1 MKATLRLFLF
11 PFFLVPLLFL
21 PLTATIAKAQAQSPR
36 PWQQITP
43 ASTAEVAAN
52 LKSPP
57 REYGAMQ
64 QFQSW
69 NGTDP
74 AALRERISRDLDAM
88 EANGIFMI
96 NLSPGRRDM
105 ANGEPAYLSPGHMDM
120 VKYIVAE
127 LAKRN
132 MRMWIQDESDYPSGF
147 AGGYISERYPQ
158 LGMQDITAD
167 ITVHVAPGQTLQMP
181 VPPDTLAIWST
192 ETDQTGAIKQVIPIP
207 VPADLQ
213 LKYLTPAEGTTPN
226 EPRYSWQVTFLRHVY
241 LSSPTR
247 NDNRA
252 DGTRA
257 KDATYTIIDYL
268 DPKATD
274 AFLHTVHE
282 TYYNAVGDQ
291 FGKIVMGTFGDEP
304 DYSSGIPWT
313 PKLLEEFKAAKGYD
327 LAPYL
332 PSWFDRMPIKGAD
345 LARADYYDVWSN
357 IFKDSF
363 FGEQANWAKAHNVEY
378 LVHLNHEETMI
389 SLERSEGDYFRDER
403 YVQVPGIDNLSQL
416 IPSAVHRPDG
426 TWNINNNFPKLA
438 SSDAHLFGHP
448 KVWAE
453 EGGGTGIDGKYQMD
467 FQLVR
472 GVTTLALR
480 VPWQQ
485 RGGPGAATG
494 GTTPAAATAPL
505 VQPQAK
511 LIAMYGNRGGYLM
524 SIGRPAAQVGLY
536 HPGNTIWMGGTAA
549 QEADQSTTK
558 LGWQLFEHQ
567 IDWDYFDE
575 QSLSSVATISN
586 GGFTNLSGQT
596 YKAIV
601 FPSMTVI
608 TRTGLARLQEF
619 VKAGG
624 KVIFVGKTPS
634 LILDKTFMDAKDK
647 PDLSFATLIEPSGDI
662 TAAVLAA
669 LPTPDVKL
677 DSEFQRLT
685 YTHRKFTDGDMYYF
699 FNESDKAESRMATI
713 AGHGTAQDWD
723 LATGEIHPMTAAKAA
738 GDTVTVPLS
747 LGPYEAKV
755 IVVGPLPKGV
765 AAAPVPSFVSGDTL
779 MALSGDWKLDLN
791 GKQLTTALKPWEDL
805 GTKSFAGPAT
815 YTMQFTSATAAPK
828 GKRVYLEIADVHDCA
843 KVTLNG
849 KDVGAKAWQPY
860 RWDVTDALK
869 KGANNLVIEAY
880 ALQEGGRGG
889 AGGAPPAAGAAP
901 AAATPALATL
911 PAGGGAPAGAPAPA
925 AGGGR
930 GGRGGRGGGAA
941 GAVAAAGAPG
951 APGAPAA
958 GAPPA
963 GMGMGG
969 GRGAAPAAP
978 PTSGL
983 LGSVKLVVY

>member
-1 MKATLRLFLF
+1 MATVAKAQ
-11 PFFLVPLLFL
+11 
-21 PLTATIAKAQAQSPR
+21 AQAQSPR
-36 PWQQITP
+36 PWQQVTP

-69 NGTDP
+69 NGSNAMERLPNIPYD
-74 AALRERISRDLDAM
+74 AAEVRARISRDLDAM

-96 NLSPGRRDM
+96 NLSPGRR
-105 ANGEPAYLSPGHMDM
+105 APGEPAYLSQGHMDQ

-207 VPADLQ
+207 VPADMQ

-226 EPRYSWQVTFLRHVY
+226 EPRYTWQVTFLRHVY

-247 NDNRA
+247 NFNRA

-257 KDATYTIIDYL
+257 KDATYSIIDYL

-282 TYYNAVGDQ
+282 TYYNAVPDQ

-304 DYSSGIPWT
+304 DYSSGIPWS

-332 PSWFDRMPIKGAD
+332 PSWFDRAPIKGSD

-357 IFKDSF
+357 IFKDTF

-389 SLERSEGDYFRDER
+389 SLERSEGDFFRDER
-403 YVQVPGIDNLSQL
+403 YVETPGIDNLSQL

-426 TWNINNNFPKLA
+426 TWTVNNNFPKLA

-485 RGGPGAATG
+485 RGD
-494 GTTPAAATAPL
+494 ATAAGATSTPVL
-505 VQPQAK
+505 QPQAK

-536 HPGNTIWMGGTAA
+536 HPGNTIWMGGDAA
-549 QEADQSTTK
+549 NEADRSTTK

-567 IDWDYFDE
+567 VDWDYFDE

-608 TRTGLARLQEF
+608 TRTGLARLKEF
-619 VKAGG
+619 VQQGG

-662 TAAVLAA
+662 TPAVIAA
-669 LPTPDVKL
+669 LPKPDVKL
-677 DSEFQRLT
+677 DASFARLT

-699 FNESDKAESRMATI
+699 FNESDKAETRTATI

-723 LATGEIHPMTAAKAA
+723 LATGEIHPMLGTTVA
-738 GDTVTVPLS
+738 GDSVTVPLS

-755 IVVGPLPKGV
+755 IVVGPLAKGV
-765 AAAPVPSFVSGDTL
+765 AAAPEASFASGDTL
-779 MALSGDWKLDLN
+779 MTLDSDWKLDLN
-791 GKQLTTALKPWEDL
+791 GKQMTTSLKPWEEM
-805 GTKSFAGPAT
+805 GTTRFIGPAT
-815 YTMQFTSATAAPK
+815 YTMAFTSATAAPK

-849 KDVGAKAWQPY
+849 KDVGTKAWQPY

-869 KGANNLVIEAY
+869 KGANDLKIEAF

-889 AGGAPPAAGAAP
+889 AGGGAPPAAGAAP
-901 AAATPALATL
+901 AGAAPALATL
-911 PAGGGAPAGAPAPA
+911 PAGAGAPAGAPGA
-925 AGGGR
+925 AGMGGGR
-930 GGRGGRGGGAA
+930 GGRGGRGGA
-941 GAVAAAGAPG
+941 AAAGAPG
-951 APGAPAA
+951 TPGA

-963 GMGMGG
+963 GGAGGG

-983 LGSVKLVVY
+983 LGSVKLVAY